1 MTEQLIKSLLELYRQ
16 DIRDYSEMKHKM
28 LELISFLQ
36 ETDKGSHE
44 KKVNSDVQSTH
55 YRNKDLK
62 EEESPI
68 NANYLNSGL
77 EDYDRVIQEF
87 AAYRQQL
94 FDKLRE
100 RAETSADIQKRACL
114 EIGEKQFRTYLFKPY
129 LTEDLY
135 DELFYLA
142 ESIRKVMAEILE
154 MDKKVLEKMQSEL
167 NVVRKEIHRIKGVK
181 KTRNAYG
188 KKTYIDALFIDRTK

>member
-1 MTEQLIKSLLELYRQ
+1 MIEQLIKSLLELYRQ
-16 DIRDYSEMKHKM
+16 DIRDYNEMKHKM

-36 ETDKGSHE
+36 ETDKGSQE
-44 KKVNSDVQSTH
+44 KKLNSDAQSTH
-55 YRNKDLK
+55 YHNKDLK

-68 NANYLNSGL
+68 NDNSLNSGL

-87 AAYRQQL
+87 SAYRQQL

-100 RAETSADIQKRACL
+100 RAEISAGIQKRACL
-114 EIGEKQFRTYLFKPY
+114 EISEKQFRTYLFKSY

-135 DELFYLA
+135 DQLFSLA

-154 MDKKVLEKMQSEL
+154 MDKKILEKMQSEL
-167 NVVRKEIHRIKGVK
+167 NVLRTEIHRIKGVK
-181 KTRNAYG
+181 KTRNAYS
-188 KKTYIDALFIDRTK
+188 KKTYTDALFIDRTK